1 MSGVETWWEH
11 HLESINKVEDIA
23 SAILNSP
30 EQTELFHKFIE
41 QKYGLESTQEI
52 HNVTKN
58 ELKDLR
64 SELWEANQQEN
75 FAALWKFVYEEVIE
89 DQINKDIEKA
99 TSIENIVDGFDS
111 NRLTNMQ
118 KLFESYTDQKFWN
131 YDFLS
136 WTQLNLLKLSIV
148 DNFASS
154 SFLELAM
161 NSWGDFKWEIQEAF
175 WLLQEWEY
183 SDALS
188 QAKNGFS
195 NFKESGDSLK
205 RTLDNFLFP
214 YELKLSEIDA
224 YIKEKAPNLSIE
236 EKKNIFSNIELFNNP
251 KMLSEGV
258 TSFDVTSI
266 DFSNIQLNENGIDT
280 DILKEFMVNSKEK
293 IWNLASKL
301 NEWDAAQNAL
311 LGLMDNELTGS
322 VVKELLGFALK
333 LPIVWKMLAVFLWI
347 DPENPSE
354 SLDWLTLQYS
364 THKTLLDLWKTETKS
379 GEAIKWEW
387 VFENIDLWKQDFQTN
402 KENINKILDLT
413 WLQDK
418 SELKQF
424 WLDSFSKKWVEI
436 NGVLLKFEWLHDKDN
451 FENGTLKENYL
462 SKILKQWLNNY
473 EVQKEKLL
481 IEKERQKIA
490 EEEQKIQ
497 LSITQ
502 SSTELVNKGQEIVD
516 LSQDIENIS
525 FLKNK
530 ENMQKIA
537 EWDDWFNIWD
547 VSDIK
552 ISEIITGESIEE
564 LLKKSIWEEVSQIEE
579 YHLLQLSL
587 LQKYLQEYSKEHSLW
602 NDISTLND
610 LYEWRSVE
618 SKEFFQYLDWEIKNK
633 ESLIAEIKSDQSE
646 IVRKLETLNVWV
658 SPDILLKQDLL
669 DLASWDL
676 SEWMVYNK
684 NWDVVKF
691 DKDLQELQLWNNTFV
706 ISNSVWFNFDKINII
721 EWWIEFTVAGRDIL
735 VSKMK
740 VIDFLISAQN
750 SEEKIETLVIWDK
763 SVTLERKA

>member
-23 SAILNSP
+23 SAILNNP

-58 ELKDLR
+58 ELKNLR

-111 NRLTNMQ
+111 NRLTDMQ
-118 KLFESYTDQKFWN
+118 KLFESYTNQKFWN

-183 SDALS
+183 SDALF

-195 NFKESGDSLK
+195 NFKESRDSLK

-258 TSFDVTSI
+258 TSFDVTLI
-266 DFSNIQLNENGIDT
+266 DFSNTQLNENGIDT

-354 SLDWLTLQYS
+354 SLNWLTLQYS

-379 GEAIKWEW
+379 GEVIKWEW

-462 SKILKQWLNNY
+462 SKILKQWLNKY

-530 ENMQKIA
+530 ESMQKIA

-552 ISEIITGESIEE
+552 ISEIITAESIEE
-564 LLKKSIWEEVSQIEE
+564 LLKKTIWEEVSQIEE

-587 LQKYLQEYSKEHSLW
+587 LQNYLQEYSKEHSLW

-646 IVRKLETLNVWV
+646 IVRKLEALNVWV

-669 DLASWDL
+669 DLASWNL

-684 NWDVVKF
+684 SWDVVKF

-750 SEEKIETLVIWDK
+750 SEEQIETLVIWDK

>member
-41 QKYGLESTQEI
+41 QKYGLESTQKI

-111 NRLTNMQ
+111 NRLTDMQ

-266 DFSNIQLNENGIDT
+266 DFSNIQLNKNGIDT

-451 FENGTLKENYL
+451 FENGILKENYL
-462 SKILKQWLNNY
+462 SKILKQWLNKY

-552 ISEIITGESIEE
+552 ISEIITAESIEE

-706 ISNSVWFNFDKINII
+706 ISNSGWFNFDKINII

-735 VSKMK
+735 VWKMK

-750 SEEKIETLVIWDK
+750 SEEQIETLVIWDK